1 MGFLLLCFERLGDG
15 FLWILVFQTLRRVAA
30 CGERSLGF
38 SGFSSVVF
46 RELLLPKTLS
56 RICTRAWE
64 MLLRSSMVALQLTT
78 LQVDNNFGG
87 TTIPDSYSNMSTL
100 FKLSLRNCNLQG
112 PIPGFSRI
120 PNLGYA
126 QIQVNQADKI

>member
-46 RELLLPKTLS
+46 RELF
-56 RICTRAWE
+56 
-64 MLLRSSMVALQLTT
+64 
-78 LQVDNNFGG
+78 QVDNNFGG